1 VRVFVAGAT
10 GVLGRRLVRDFR
22 NRGHAVVGL
31 VRDEP
36 GERTVRALGAE
47 PRRANLF
54 DVDSLATAAEGADV
68 VIRAATKIPAKL
80 RASPKDWA
88 ENDRIRIDG
97 TRALTEATARVGAKA
112 YLQESIVWAVRG
124 PAGSTYDE
132 DAPPVRD
139 PILASALE
147 AERIARDAGG
157 RHRFEAATLR
167 CGGFYCADGWHTRVM
182 GEVLVRRRPAMV
194 GGGSAVWSMIHA
206 DDVASAFVAAA
217 ESPRSGVWHVVDD
230 RPVALAE
237 FLGAMAERLGAPP
250 PRSIAPWIARL
261 ALGPY
266 TTGLLQTSF
275 VTSNVRF
282 SRDFGWRPAFPTY
295 REGLDEVV
303 ETWRKEGFPDA
314 DVHRRAT

>member
-1 VRVFVAGAT
+1 
-10 GVLGRRLVRDFR
+10 
-22 NRGHAVVGL
+22 
-31 VRDEP
+31 
-36 GERTVRALGAE
+36 
-47 PRRANLF
+47 
-54 DVDSLATAAEGADV
+54 
-68 VIRAATKIPAKL
+68 
-80 RASPKDWA
+80 
-88 ENDRIRIDG
+88 
-97 TRALTEATARVGAKA
+97 
-112 YLQESIVWAVRG
+112 
-124 PAGSTYDE
+124 
-132 DAPPVRD
+132 
-139 PILASALE
+139 
-147 AERIARDAGG
+147 
-157 RHRFEAATLR
+157 
-167 CGGFYCADGWHTRVM
+167 
-182 GEVLVRRRPAMV
+182 
-194 GGGSAVWSMIHA
+194 MIHA